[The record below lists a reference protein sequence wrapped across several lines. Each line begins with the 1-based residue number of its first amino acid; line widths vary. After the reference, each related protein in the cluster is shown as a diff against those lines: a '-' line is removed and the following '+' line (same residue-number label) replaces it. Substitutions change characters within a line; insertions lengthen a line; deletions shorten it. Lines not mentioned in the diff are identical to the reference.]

1 MPSIASHFVVAK
13 KVAKLLNIDSLDYY
27 IGSILPDVIDDPNS
41 HLKVRGTHYLI
52 PDIDTFITSTTLEE
66 DMFIGYLV
74 HLLLD
79 KYFLEHYI
87 VDNVPDYNKFNLF
100 TKDKIYEDYTRLNGV
115 LLKEYDIAPDFIEG
129 VLDSI
134 TKPINYDKFYKNR
147 AFVSK
152 IEALGEPM
160 YINIHT
166 YKNFVENVSQKIYD
180 EVLAILNSK
189 NIETT

>member
-13 KVAKLLNIDSLDYY
+13 KVAKLLNIESLDYY

-52 PDIDTFITSTTLEE
+52 PDIDSFITSTTLEE

-87 VDNVPDYNKFNLF
+87 IDNVPDYNKFNLF

-115 LLKEYDIAPDFIEG
+115 LLKEYDIAPSFIEN

-134 TKPINYDKFYKNR
+134 TKPTNLDKFSKNR
-147 AFVSK
+147 AFVSRLDTTK
-152 IEALGEPM
+152 EPM
-160 YINIHT
+160 YINVSS
-166 YKNFVENVSQKIYD
+166 YKNFVEQVSQKIYED
-180 EVLAILNSK
+180 VMLTLNSK
-189 NIETT
+189 NIENN

>member
-13 KVAKLLNIDSLDYY
+13 KVSTMLNIDSLDYY

-41 HLKVRGTHYLI
+41 HLKIKGTHYLI
-52 PDIDTFITSTTLEE
+52 PDIDTFVRESTLDE

-87 VDNVPDYNKFNLF
+87 IDNVPDYDKFNLF

-115 LLKEYDIAPDFIEG
+115 LLKEYDIAPSFIEN

-134 TKPINYDKFYKNR
+134 TKPTNTDKFTKNR

-152 IEALGEPM
+152 VDSLDSPI
-160 YINIHT
+160 YINISS
-166 YKNFVENVSQKIYD
+166 YKSFVENVSYKIYED
-180 EVLAILNSK
+180 VLKILNHK
-189 NIETT
+189 NLKN